1 MATNANNVDVVDDKD
16 YDADLAALKND
27 SKAVEDLVSD
37 EPEETEEVTEEA
49 PSEDDG
55 QTEASEESDE
65 SEDKP
70 ESTFT
75 KQVPSIPGETP
86 EEYYANLE
94 KSYQH
99 SSAEALRL
107 LEENRKLKESPVTTG
122 ETTETATTELDPL
135 TLYVKQ
141 KQDEEIQ
148 VAFSKISHDYPQVLD
163 QNEYGKFVSKAN
175 VLGRVIYETENRIP
189 SPDELYG
196 LAVTAL
202 GWNKE
207 DNSEKVGA
215 AVKENASSTKTSSSV
230 KPPSKSKVTQAEINI
245 YKKMHGSTKSD
256 AEIRKELEQHS

>member
-1 MATNANNVDVVDDKD
+1 MATNATESDVKDDKD
-16 YDADLAALKND
+16 YEADLAALKND
-27 SKAVEDLVSD
+27 SKAVEDLISD
-37 EPEETEEVTEEA
+37 EPAESDETTE
-49 PSEDDG
+49 
-55 QTEASEESDE
+55 EASEEDGQTTE
-65 SEDKP
+65 SE
-70 ESTFT
+70 ESSEESSEEQSEEPTFT

-107 LEENRKLKESPVTTG
+107 LEENRKLKETPA
-122 ETTETATTELDPL
+122 TTETPASTELDPL

-148 VAFSKISHDYPQVLD
+148 SAFAKVSHDYPQVLE
-163 QNEYGKFVSKAN
+163 QTEYDKFVSKAN

-189 SPDELYG
+189 SPEELYG
-196 LAVTAL
+196 LAVTSL

-207 DNSEKVGA
+207 DNSGKVAEALKESA
-215 AVKENASSTKTSSSV
+215 ASTKTSSSV
-230 KPPSKSKVTQAEINI
+230 KPPSKSKVTPAEIAI

>member
-1 MATNANNVDVVDDKD
+1 MATNAKDVDVVDDKD
-16 YDADLAALKND
+16 YEADLAALKND

-55 QTEASEESDE
+55 QTEVAEESDE

-107 LEENRKLKESPVTTG
+107 LEENRKLKESST
-122 ETTETATTELDPL
+122 ETTETPTSTELDPL

-148 VAFSKISHDYPQVLD
+148 VAFAKVSHDYPQVLD
-163 QNEYGKFVSKAN
+163 QTEYGKFVSKAN
-175 VLGRVIYETENRIP
+175 VLGRVIFETENRIP